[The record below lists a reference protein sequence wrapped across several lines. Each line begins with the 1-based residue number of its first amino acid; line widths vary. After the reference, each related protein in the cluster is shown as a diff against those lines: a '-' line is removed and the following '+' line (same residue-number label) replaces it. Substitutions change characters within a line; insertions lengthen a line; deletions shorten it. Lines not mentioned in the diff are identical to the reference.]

1 MQSGKSDPE
10 QEIVPEWEGDVW
22 EFNPAVQARMGEP
35 VSDFHVV
42 TTHHGPMLS
51 DLMRLHRPLLVTS
64 SDRVDYISSAL
75 AAHASGASPL
85 ARMLCST

>member
-1 MQSGKSDPE
+1 MSS
-10 QEIVPEWEGDVW
+10 
-22 EFNPAVQARMGEP
+22 AVQARMGEP

-42 TTHHGPMLS
+42 TTAHGPMLS

-85 ARMLCST
+85 AGVLRSLSVNH